1 MVLSNVDQVWDREA
15 GGNKETKPKKH
26 PQTQELWLI
35 KGTV

>member
-1 MVLSNVDQVWDREA
+1 MVLSNVNQVWGGEA

-35 KGTV
+35 KDTV